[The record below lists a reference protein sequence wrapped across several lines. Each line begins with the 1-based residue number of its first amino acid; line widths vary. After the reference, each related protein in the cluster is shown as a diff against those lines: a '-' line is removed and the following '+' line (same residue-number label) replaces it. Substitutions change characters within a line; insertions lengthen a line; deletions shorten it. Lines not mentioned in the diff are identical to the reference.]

1 MTSFAASA
9 TGAGITLV
17 GEIVDLD
24 SRSGSDLSSMSVRWL
39 GVTVGPT
46 GAFRTVRSDPGPA
59 GDHGRPGAPSADTA
73 GHPTASPDGAAHHG
87 ATPDSPADGGAAGDG
102 VAGGWGSGAFLASAM
117 RAADGGGAS
126 FIPPQRSGDDPRRS
140 DRPDQDRRPGRRG
153 LTGSIR
159 RLIDG
164 PQGRHRRTHH

>member
-1 MTSFAASA
+1 VTSFAASA

-24 SRSGSDLSSMSVRWL
+24 SRNGSDLSSMSVRWL

-46 GAFRTVRSDPGPA
+46 GAFRTVRSDAGPA
-59 GDHGRPGAPSADTA
+59 GDHARAGAPAADAA
-73 GHPTASPDGAAHHG
+73 GHPTNATPDDAGHHGAAPDNVAGDGAA
-87 ATPDSPADGGAAGDG
+87 A
-102 VAGGWGSGAFLASAM
+102 GWGSGAFLASAM